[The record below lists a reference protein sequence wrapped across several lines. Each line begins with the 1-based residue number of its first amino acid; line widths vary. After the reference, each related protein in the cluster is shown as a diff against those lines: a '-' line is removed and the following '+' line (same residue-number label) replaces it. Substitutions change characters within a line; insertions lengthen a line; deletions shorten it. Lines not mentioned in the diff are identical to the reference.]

1 MKQILLKLN
10 GTAAVV
16 LASALVSQL
25 ALAQAWPSKPVRFI
39 SPFPAGGGSDIV
51 ARLLA
56 PKLGEALGQQNVVE
70 NRTGAAGNVGAEYV
84 AKSAPDGY
92 TFLLANNTIVINPS
106 VTKTLFDVQKDF
118 APVALVASTP
128 VVLAVNPSVIKA
140 NSVKEFIDLARAQP
154 GVLSYSSCGNG
165 TAMHHAGELL
175 KQVAKIDMTHVPYRG
190 CAPAITDGLGGTVP
204 VLFNTI
210 TNTISHA
217 KAGKLKIIGLA
228 SATRSPVDSSIGTMA
243 EAGLTGF
250 DADIWFGVMGPAGTP
265 REIITRLNTELN
277 KALQSPELRQKLA
290 DNLFDVRG
298 STPEQFATVIR
309 DDLARWAKVVQDA
322 NIKAD

>member
-1 MKQILLKLN
+1 M
-10 GTAAVV
+10 
-16 LASALVSQL
+16 
-25 ALAQAWPSKPVRFI
+25 
-39 SPFPAGGGSDIV
+39 
-51 ARLLA
+51 
-56 PKLGEALGQQNVVE
+56 
-70 NRTGAAGNVGAEYV
+70 
-84 AKSAPDGY
+84 
-92 TFLLANNTIVINPS
+92 
-106 VTKTLFDVQKDF
+106 
-118 APVALVASTP
+118 
-128 VVLAVNPSVIKA
+128 
-140 NSVKEFIDLARAQP
+140 
-154 GVLSYSSCGNG
+154 
-165 TAMHHAGELL
+165 
-175 KQVAKIDMTHVPYRG
+175 
-190 CAPAITDGLGGTVP
+190 
-204 VLFNTI
+204 LFNTI

-250 DADIWFGVMGPAGTP
+250 DADIWFGVMAPTGTP

-322 NIKAD
+322 NIKPD